1 MTEETKKKISET
13 MKGHVLSELTKLR
26 ISYGMKRNWR
36 ERKYKEEEAEKAD
49 IELAKKYYDL

>member
-13 MKGHVLSELTKLR
+13 MKGREHSELTKLR
-26 ISYGMKRNWR
+26 ISYSMKRMWR
-36 ERKYKEEEAEKAD
+36 EKKYKEEEAEKAD

>member
-13 MKGHVLSELTKLR
+13 MKGHEHSELTKLR
-26 ISYGMKRNWR
+26 ISYGMKRMWR
-36 ERKYKEEEAEKAD
+36 EKKYKEEEAEKAD

>member
-13 MKGHVLSELTKLR
+13 MKGREHSELTKLR
-26 ISYGMKRNWR
+26 ISYGMKRMWR
-36 ERKYKEEEAEKAD
+36 EKKYKEDEAEKAD